1 METELQGKD
10 GSEDVLV
17 DRLGK
22 ILDVDEDSKVD
33 PVAGN
38 DVYLSIDKDLQ
49 EAAYNIL
56 EQKIAGILVENII
69 NAKNFDYQQG
79 MDTADI
85 KTRSMMFITP

>member
-56 EQKIAGILVENII
+56 EQKIARYPGRKYHQC
-69 NAKNFDYQQG
+69 KNL
-79 MDTADI
+79 
-85 KTRSMMFITP
+85 